1 MTKSA
6 LGRGLGA
13 LLGGS
18 SVAASPVPSS
28 ASPTAPLSPPPD
40 NGEMVRR
47 VPLDRVRPCPLQP
60 RRQFPPETLN
70 ELADSIRAQGVLQP
84 LIVRT
89 RGQHYE
95 LIAGE
100 RRWRAAQLLRLTEV
114 PVIVREADDATVLEM
129 ALVENLQRESLNPME
144 EAFGYQGLIDQF
156 HLTQEEAA
164 VKVGISR
171 VAVANSLRLLRLPER
186 VQASLRDG
194 RLSTGHAKAILGLAD
209 TEAQQVASDRV
220 IREGLT
226 VRQTEELVAHWS
238 ATRAA
243 LGSDSSGR
251 RPGTT
256 RDAHIV
262 DLEGRVRERFGTKVL
277 LRYRRGK
284 GALEV
289 RFFSDDELERIL
301 QVIGVTVD

>member
-1 MTKSA
+1 M
-6 LGRGLGA
+6 GA

-47 VPLDRVRPCPLQP
+47 VPLDRVRPSPLQP

-164 VKVGISR
+164 VKVGKSR